1 VTIELAKKLAIGQV
15 KVLVIERNPQ
25 IQRVLRFTLE
35 RNDYHV
41 LMTEHYEEGLDLAAS
56 ASPEIILL
64 GMGAKDSIGF
74 EFCRELRNWTSIPL
88 IVLSEVELEE
98 YKIKALEL
106 GADDYVTKPFG
117 MGELLA
123 RMRAIARRCRRHERA
138 QERKV
143 FDYQNILIDFHKRAV
158 KVDGKFVRLTPKEYE
173 LLEYMSCNVNRVLTH
188 RMLLA
193 QVWGPDY
200 INDTHTL
207 FVHMANLRS
216 KIDVNSQGNKLIH
229 TERKIGYRFV
239 GVQRG

>member
-1 VTIELAKKLAIGQV
+1 MKILIIEH
-15 KVLVIERNPQ
+15 NPQ
-25 IQRVLRFTLE
+25 IQRALRFTLE
-35 RNDYHV
+35 RNDYQV
-41 LMTEHYEEGLDLAAS
+41 LLTEHYEEGLDLAAS
-56 ASPEIILL
+56 ISPDLILL
-64 GMGAKDSIGF
+64 GIGAKDSIGF
-74 EFCRELRNWTSIPL
+74 EFCRELRNWTNIPV

-106 GADDYVTKPFG
+106 GADDYLTKPFG

-123 RMRAIARRCRRHERA
+123 RIRAVLRRCRRYERSEVR
-138 QERKV
+138 QV
-143 FDYQNILIDFHKRAV
+143 FEYQNIFIDFHKRV
-158 KVDGKFVRLTPKEYE
+158 VRVDEKNVRLTPKEYE
-173 LLEYMSCNVNRVLTH
+173 LLEYMSRNVNRVLTH

-216 KIDVNSQGNKLIH
+216 KIDANAQSVKLIH

-239 GVQRG
+239 GVKTG